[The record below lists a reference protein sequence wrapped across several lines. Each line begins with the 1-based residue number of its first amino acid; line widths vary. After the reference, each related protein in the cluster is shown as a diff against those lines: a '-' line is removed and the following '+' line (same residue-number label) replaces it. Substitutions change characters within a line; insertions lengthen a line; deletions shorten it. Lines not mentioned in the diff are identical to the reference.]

1 MFQLLASFCDENSSS
16 TLVSANTGQSVPLGD
31 ISYTFKI
38 GDDVASCGNIQDL
51 PRLGCG
57 EIELRQNTLYV
68 LEIDA
73 GDRFETVGSA

>member
-16 TLVSANTGQSVPLGD
+16 TLVSANTGLSVPLGD

-51 PRLGCG
+51 LRLGCG